1 MSEAMLVMTSKLVGQ
16 KLYRAKQLLKMT
28 ACGSWAKCGERSC
41 KSRSIRGLRFCAE
54 HSKQTFSLNAL
65 VNEMVFQQLTLHIR
79 ASKVMSA
86 S

>member
-28 ACGSWAKCGERSC
+28 ACAKCGEHSC

-54 HSKQTFSLNAL
+54 HSKQTFSLNVL